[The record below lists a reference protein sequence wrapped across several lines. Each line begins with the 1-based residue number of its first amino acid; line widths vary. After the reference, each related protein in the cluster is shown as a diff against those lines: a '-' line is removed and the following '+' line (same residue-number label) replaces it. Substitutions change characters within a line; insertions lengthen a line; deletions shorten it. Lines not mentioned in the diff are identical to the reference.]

1 MARTKT
7 KKVTINSEK
16 LRKLIKTKRV
26 TIEYLGPAVGYNE
39 KTISRG
45 LKDGQ
50 MSASLVMLIALVL
63 RVDPNEFA
71 YWKEYCE
78 SFSY

>member
-7 KKVTINSEK
+7 KKVTINSDK
-16 LRKLIKTKRV
+16 LRKLIKTKQA
-26 TIEYLGPAVGYNE
+26 TIAGLGLVVGHNE
-39 KTISRG
+39 RTIRRG